1 MAALWKCPRCRREF
15 RQKNQRHS
23 CGVGSRE
30 ELLAKKPPEL
40 VKLYVALEAVLKP
53 LAGVEV
59 VYRGRYVLL
68 RTSRIFSDIVFMR
81 DALRVVV
88 NLDRTVK
95 RPFFFKVAAMPRG
108 QVAHVAK
115 VRTAAELKAV
125 APYLCEAYAFAR
137 GEAPKKRAP

>member
-1 MAALWKCPRCRREF
+1 MAALWTCPRCRREF

-30 ELLAKKPPEL
+30 ELLAKKPAEL
-40 VKLYVALEAVLKP
+40 VKLYAALEKALEP
-53 LAGVEV
+53 LEGVEI

-68 RTSRIFSDIVFMR
+68 RTSRIFSDVVFMR

-95 RPFFFKVAAMPRG
+95 QPFFFKVSAMQRG

-115 VRTAAELKAV
+115 V
-125 APYLCEAYAFAR
+125 
-137 GEAPKKRAP
+137 